1 MGLLTCSTS
10 SSRVQTFKLTYCSR
24 ALLARDGE
32 DGDAR
37 QRGLGL
43 LLIEERLLVVGEGFA
58 GHACLVCVPARRKEA
73 LNGPQLFWWR
83 GATGAARARRIDSEE
98 ALFRVST
105 TLNETFT
112 GREQRIGLLLKGK
125 LAR

>member
-1 MGLLTCSTS
+1 MDYGTGHGTEDE
-10 SSRVQTFKLTYCSR
+10 R
-24 ALLARDGE
+24 ARDGE

-58 GHACLVCVPARRKEA
+58 GHACLVYVPARRKRHSMA
-73 LNGPQLFWWR
+73 WPQLFCG
-83 GATGAARARRIDSEE
+83 GAPCAGAAPARRIDSEE